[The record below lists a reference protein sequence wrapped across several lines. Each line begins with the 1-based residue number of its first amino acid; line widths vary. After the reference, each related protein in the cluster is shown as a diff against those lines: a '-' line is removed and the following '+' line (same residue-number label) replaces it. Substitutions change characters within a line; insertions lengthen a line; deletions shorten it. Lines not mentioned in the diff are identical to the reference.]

1 MQCRDVAVTITLV
14 RLAPGRSRAAPS
26 PEQEGVDVAA
36 RNREQK
42 RVVVP
47 PPTLPKNMIVVLT
60 RAGELMDSSIS
71 EAYSFGARARKNQ
84 NGAAETQHNGEALC
98 RVHLEDREMMPL
110 YKPRRDLWL
119 PELMPSK
126 GTMKGLWLPSLMP

>member
-1 MQCRDVAVTITLV
+1 MKIPLV

-47 PPTLPKNMIVVLT
+47 PPTLPKNVIAVLT
-60 RAGELMDSSIS
+60 RAGELTDNSVS
-71 EAYSFGARARKNQ
+71 EAYSSGARALKNR
-84 NGAAETQHNGEALC
+84 NGAAGTQHNGGAFC
-98 RVHLEDREMMPL
+98 VL
-110 YKPRRDLWL
+110 YVWKTEKGCLSIGPRRDLWL
-119 PELMPSK
+119 LELMPSK
-126 GTMKGLWLPSLMP
+126 GTMKDLWLPSLMP

>member
-1 MQCRDVAVTITLV
+1 MQCRDVAVTITLI

-47 PPTLPKNMIVVLT
+47 PPTLPKNVIAVLT
-60 RAGELMDSSIS
+60 RAGKLTDSSAL
-71 EAYSFGARARKNQ
+71 EAYTSGARARKNR
-84 NGAAETQHNGEALC
+84 NRAAETQHNSEVLC
-98 RVHLEDREMMPL
+98 RVHLEDREKMPL
-110 YKPRRDLWL
+110 YRPQARPLAARVNAIKRHHERPLAA
-119 PELMPSK
+119 
-126 GTMKGLWLPSLMP
+126 